1 METTKE
7 LKNEVSNGARQATR
21 QASKQASQL
30 KDSAMD
36 TIEGW
41 REDVEARYHDVEK
54 RAREIASASYD
65 VVKTYP
71 IYSVLGAAAIGFLA
85 GSIMSRRN

>member
-7 LKNEVSNGARQATR
+7 LKNEVSNGARQVAR
-21 QASKQASQL
+21 QATQKASQAAENL
-30 KDSAMD
+30 
-36 TIEGW
+36 EGW
-41 REDVEARYHDVEK
+41 RDEVESRYHDVEK
-54 RAREIASASYD
+54 RAREFAGASYD

-85 GSIMSRRN
+85 GAIMSRRH

>member
-7 LKNEVSNGARQATR
+7 IKNEVSNSARHASRQATK
-21 QASKQASQL
+21 AASQ
-30 KDSAMD
+30 AAD
-36 TIEGW
+36 TFEGW
-41 REDVEARYHDVEK
+41 RDEVEDRYHDVEK